1 LSANGLKLERIAK
14 SQKVIHGCR
23 GKAKA
28 DMKIELLVE
37 SDLISGAKVQQ
48 MLRTSA
54 LRKIARVLDES
65 ISPILG

>member
-1 LSANGLKLERIAK
+1 
-14 SQKVIHGCR
+14 
-23 GKAKA
+23 
-28 DMKIELLVE
+28 MKIELLVE